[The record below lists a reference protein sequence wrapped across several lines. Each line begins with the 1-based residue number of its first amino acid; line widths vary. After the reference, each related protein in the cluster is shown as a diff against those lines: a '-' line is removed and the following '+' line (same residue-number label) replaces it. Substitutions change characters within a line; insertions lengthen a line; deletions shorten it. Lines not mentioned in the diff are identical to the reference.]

1 MSFSPDLQDWANKT
15 ECFPFEDNDNYYIT
29 VESEYETPGNEKEKR
44 LSEAVLDGAYKL
56 LKFYGKDTLDP
67 YGLSRESSAK
77 EHFVSPRPCVRMKV
91 LVAVPKSVFDSIG
104 DDLTACTLNKPEEGY
119 LSAFIP
125 VGEVG
130 QKIDSIVSQLESF
143 KIELLR
149 SDKFI
154 SNINIYSEIKRLK
167 TAGLAIQRY
176 IKLNNIAPVTLE
188 DPECFDPKQVS
199 RDLELGFTYDYKAA
213 FALVEADQYTI
224 GYDCFLETSVLNHI
238 TTINYLT
245 RLDLMLADLEGKFEA
260 SFNVFD
266 FLSKHTLPIP
276 IIETKQEPLDGAGK
290 YDEDGNLSIFANLAK
305 LITLDLDINLCK
317 TDEEKA
323 KEEQTL
329 KNAETKRL
337 IAEAAKDT
345 SEFVGNNKIGTKG
358 VADLRAKLEF
368 ISPANRAKPRVLR
381 EAKYGASS
389 GGWKI
394 VSGASAKE
402 EINYIGYQ
410 ESVGAPPGV
419 VIGERVD
426 GAFIPVVLEERLS
439 QFYAWAQAPTENG
452 IDILYNDVMA
462 KVNLGC
468 VLEETIQC
476 LLKNMI
482 TSFGEATFNDPDLE
496 KVFRLQDVSLGG
508 FNKNC
513 ELDRCDGTPDIGL
526 KIGFPVF
533 QGLNIPS
540 NFPTLDF
547 LAGTIDQAIKG
558 LYNALVSALSSLIL
572 GILQGLCEL
581 LFSSPDVSGFL
592 AGIGEGFKS
601 WLSKSL
607 GIDIEKLSDPEAW
620 ASVLTSAGGTGFLG
634 VIGRVAGNIEGSLTD
649 AYTETGIAINWPNP
663 ETGQVEEKFISPE
676 FLVSMMSDVS
686 SATETVETILSET
699 ETQSV
704 YMGIASPE
712 TITLCYNC
720 LSRNGNSLFQ
730 SEQDVEDVFSAIGKL
745 VKPQFLLGSA
755 EEQFPVASN
764 VCDIGDG
771 SGPAILRAAY
781 LQNKDPDLPPEEIE
795 EIINK
800 EKAKKKTKILKA
812 LETLENFQAGNLVPA
827 FPSMFGADGLIP
839 EIPPVISEINQLVA
853 REGLQGII
861 SNFSLEVS
869 AYLDIWDILFV
880 ENSPNDIFSDININA
895 GFGRYQ
901 LGYTPASLGTM
912 TIPEYNRDILGPYPF
927 GSDIDITGIAKEGTT
942 LNYYGGEADDDTL
955 FERLV
960 RDLEPLVESSTH
972 TFGNKMFFPNFAY
985 SKTPGLGSKPSETVG
1000 QLNTG
1005 AAGISGAR
1013 AYAYL
1018 LMKEMDTYQEG
1029 GDVDIP
1035 SINPYW
1041 DEAFNGQDNQLFELT
1056 VSYDGNNVTV
1066 DVKTYLGNAPA
1077 EIVRDSGWNNR
1088 IVEVE
1093 VDDGSGTNSLSLK
1106 QNSEDYYVSSNA
1118 FDFLGRQVS
1127 TGRLNTQE
1135 YKYFNLSNGQVTR
1148 SKNGKS
1154 SVTDSRSNAQ
1164 VINDIYN
1171 ATGGRF
1177 TDVASSGTT
1186 TAHDMIK
1193 DILVDFADYIAAGK
1207 YSSFYGP
1214 KYSTELKITTLKDI
1228 SLLYP
1233 SNDILDFSGLIS
1245 FNQVFA
1251 SQILSDT
1258 LSGNYCDTL
1267 GPTRRAN
1274 SISSIK
1280 ILIRLFIVERAMIAI
1295 QATNGFDIDFM
1306 QSDLFISSI
1315 YKRLKTEVQKYKSA
1329 FDTIPGNLFP
1339 DMRDAA
1345 TKYYEILKL
1354 DDENIEVPET
1364 GKDAFTQMIV
1374 EEIQSL
1380 RQPLI
1385 NNLKLKWDSS
1395 TWDGFLIKVIFG
1407 EIDELDEL
1415 ESYDSAKIINFNT
1428 GGRSFVFK
1436 RGKEKQGD
1444 DVIYKY
1450 DLLFVKYEKDGTDS
1464 SGFPIITI
1472 KDYTIASAQCEQ
1484 SEELVP
1490 ELDDEPLPEA
1500 TIKEYGPYNFGKKV
1514 SLGMLGEGPDVR
1526 LSKTISEKTGL
1537 SLDNDILPALDWLK
1551 EKSESDAKKSNA
1563 DKKVAGTRYT
1573 SDHATFGDIEWDL
1586 IADITYPFLVPD
1598 VREERGKEYDQRYD
1612 QEILFTLIKKD
1623 NSAIREAEA
1632 AAETAEEKRQAQITE
1647 KENEIYSNL
1656 RDMLIETKE
1665 YQILFN
1671 NLVPIKNMI
1680 ASLSLYQFCALS
1692 DTAVYPEVSEA
1703 GINLADML
1711 IKTKISILQIFCA
1724 SVYGN
1729 KKIAYTDPFLE
1740 KAGTDLIS

>member
-67 YGLSRESSAK
+67 YGLYRESSAK
-77 EHFVSPRPCVRMKV
+77 EHFVSLRPCVRMKV

-104 DDLTACTLNKPEEGY
+104 DDPTACNINKPEEGY
-119 LSAFIP
+119 LSALIP

-143 KIELLR
+143 KVELLR

-154 SNINIYSEIKRLK
+154 SNINIYNEIKRLK

-176 IKLNNIAPVTLE
+176 IKLNNIAPVTFE
-188 DPECFDPKQVS
+188 EPECFDPRQVS
-199 RDLELGFTYDYKAA
+199 RDLELGFTYDYKAT
-213 FALVEADQYTI
+213 FALVGADQYTI

-276 IIETKQEPLDGAGK
+276 VIETKQEPLDGAGK

-329 KNAETKRL
+329 LNAETKRL
-337 IAEAAKDT
+337 IAEAVKDT

-368 ISPANRAKPRVLR
+368 ISPANRANPRVLR

-426 GAFIPVVLEERLS
+426 GALIPVVLEERLS
-439 QFYAWAQAPTENG
+439 QFYAFAQAPTENG

-496 KVFRLQDVSLGG
+496 KVFRIQDVSLGG

-513 ELDRCDGTPDIGL
+513 EIDRCDGSPDIGL
-526 KIGFPVF
+526 KIGYPVF

-547 LAGTIDQAIKG
+547 LAGTIDQALIG
-558 LYNALVSALSSLIL
+558 LYNTLVSALSSLIL
-572 GILQGLCEL
+572 GILEGLCDL

-620 ASVLTSAGGTGFLG
+620 SAALTSAGGTGFLG
-634 VIGRVAGNIEGSLTD
+634 VIGRVAGNVEGSILD
-649 AYTETGIAINWPNP
+649 AYTETGIAINRPNP
-663 ETGQVEEKFISPE
+663 ETGQVEEKFISAE
-676 FLVSMMSDVS
+676 FLVNMMSDVS
-686 SATETVETILSET
+686 SAVETVETILSEP
-699 ETQSV
+699 EAQSV

-720 LSRNGNSLFQ
+720 LSSNGNTLFQ

-745 VKPQFLLGSA
+745 VKPQFLLESA
-755 EEQFPVASN
+755 EEQFPVVSN

-781 LQNKDPDLPPEEIE
+781 LQNKDPDLTSEEIE

-800 EKAKKKTKILKA
+800 EKDKKKTKILKA

-839 EIPPVISEINQLVA
+839 ETPPVIDEITQLVA
-853 REGLQGII
+853 REGLQGVVN
-861 SNFSLEVS
+861 NFNTEVS
-869 AYLDIWDILFV
+869 AYSDIWTTLFDD
-880 ENSPNDIFSDININA
+880 NSPMNIFSDILVDTD
-895 GFGRYQ
+895 FSHYQ
-901 LGYTPASLGTM
+901 LGYDPASLS
-912 TIPEYNRDILGPYPF
+912 TIPTTEYTQVTLGPYEF
-927 GSDIDITGIAKEGTT
+927 ESDIDITGIAAGNKTT
-942 LNYYGGEADDDTL
+942 NWRGGEAGDDAL
-955 FERLV
+955 FEELV
-960 RDLEPLVESSTH
+960 KDLEPYVASSTH
-972 TFGNKMFFPNFAY
+972 TFGDKMFKAPFA
-985 SKTPGLGSKPSETVG
+985 KTKTALGKKAGEQVGTATGLTS
-1000 QLNTG
+1000 
-1005 AAGISGAR
+1005 ISGAR

-1018 LMKEMDTYQEG
+1018 LMKQMDTYQEDMHG
-1029 GDVDIP
+1029 GHDNP
-1035 SINPYW
+1035 STNPYW
-1041 DEAFNGQDNQLFELT
+1041 DEVFNGQDNQLFDLT
-1056 VSYDGNNVTV
+1056 VKRGWTRGGGLVTV
-1066 DVKTYLGNAPA
+1066 DVKTYLGETPQP
-1077 EIVRDSGWNNR
+1077 IVRDSGWNNR

-1093 VDDGSGTNSLSLK
+1093 VDDGSETKPLSLK
-1106 QNSEDYYVSSNA
+1106 QTSEDYYVSANA
-1118 FDFLGRQVS
+1118 NFLGRQVS

-1135 YKYFNLSNGQVTR
+1135 YEYFNLSLGQVTD
-1148 SKNGKS
+1148 GKS
-1154 SVTDSRSNAQ
+1154 GATFSRSNAK
-1164 VINDIYN
+1164 VTDDIYN
-1171 ATGGRF
+1171 ATGGSF
-1177 TDVASSGTT
+1177 TDISSGTTT

-1193 DILVDFADYIAAGK
+1193 DILEDFATYIVEG
-1207 YSSFYGP
+1207 
-1214 KYSTELKITTLKDI
+1214 KYSTENSLDNL

-1258 LSGNYCDTL
+1258 LSGNYCDAL
-1267 GPTRRAN
+1267 GPVRRAN

-1280 ILIRLFIVERAMIAI
+1280 ILIRLFIVERTMIAI

-1315 YKRLKTEVQKYKSA
+1315 YKRLKTEVQKYKST

-1339 DMRDAA
+1339 DMRDTA

-1364 GKDAFTQMIV
+1364 GKDAFTQIIV

-1380 RQPLI
+1380 RQPI
-1385 NNLKLKWDSS
+1385 IDNLKLTWDSS
-1395 TWDGFLIKVIFG
+1395 TWDGFLIKIIFG

-1415 ESYDSAKIINFNT
+1415 ESNRGTIVNFNT
-1428 GGRSFVFK
+1428 GGKGFVFK

-1450 DLLFVKYEKDGTDS
+1450 DLLFVKYEQDGTDL
-1464 SGFPIITI
+1464 TI
-1472 KDYTIASAQCEQ
+1472 KDYSIVSAQCEQ

-1490 ELDDEPLPEA
+1490 ELDNEPLPGA

-1514 SLGMLGEGPDVR
+1514 SLGMFGEGPDVR

-1537 SLDNDILPALDWLK
+1537 SLGNDILPALDWLK

-1563 DKKVAGTRYT
+1563 DKKVAGTRYIKIGRT
-1573 SDHATFGDIEWDL
+1573 SDDVEWSY
-1586 IADITYPFLVPD
+1586 IADITYPHRSEASRD
-1598 VREERGKEYDQRYD
+1598 KYD
-1612 QEILFTLIKKD
+1612 QEILFTVIETGNLA
-1623 NSAIREAEA
+1623 AISEAEA
-1632 AAETAEEKRQAQITE
+1632 AAETAEEKRQAQIIE

-1656 RDMLIETKE
+1656 RDTLIETKE

-1680 ASLSLYQFCALS
+1680 ASLSLYEFSALS

-1711 IKTKISILQIFCA
+1711 TKTKLSILQIFCA
-1724 SVYGN
+1724 SIYGN
-1729 KKIAYTDPFLE
+1729 KKITYTDPFLE

>member
-1 MSFSPDLQDWANKT
+1 MSFSPDFPDLQDWANKI

-77 EHFVSPRPCVRMKV
+77 EYFVSLRPCVRMKV

-104 DDLTACTLNKPEEGY
+104 DDPTACNINKPEEGY
-119 LSAFIP
+119 LSALIP

-143 KIELLR
+143 KVELLR

-154 SNINIYSEIKRLK
+154 SNINIYNEIKRLK

-176 IKLNNIAPVTLE
+176 IKLNNIAPVTFE
-188 DPECFDPKQVS
+188 EPECFDPRQVS
-199 RDLELGFTYDYKAA
+199 RDLELGFTYDYKAT
-213 FALVEADQYTI
+213 FALVGADQYTI
-224 GYDCFLETSVLNHI
+224 GYDCFLETPVLNHI

-276 IIETKQEPLDGAGK
+276 VIETKQEPLDGAGK

-305 LITLDLDINLCK
+305 MITLDLDINLCK

-329 KNAETKRL
+329 LNAETKRL
-337 IAEAAKDT
+337 ITEAVKDG

-368 ISPANRAKPRVLR
+368 ISPANRANPRVLR

-426 GAFIPVVLEERLS
+426 GALIPVVLEERLS
-439 QFYAWAQAPTENG
+439 QFYAFAQAPTENG

-496 KVFRLQDVSLGG
+496 KVFRIQDVSLGG

-513 ELDRCDGTPDIGL
+513 EIDRCDGSPDIGL

-547 LAGTIDQAIKG
+547 LAGTIDQALIG
-558 LYNALVSALSSLIL
+558 LYNTLVSALSSLIL
-572 GILQGLCEL
+572 GILEGLCDL

-620 ASVLTSAGGTGFLG
+620 SAALTSAGGTGFLG
-634 VIGRVAGNIEGSLTD
+634 VIGRVAGNVEGSILD
-649 AYTETGIAINWPNP
+649 AYTETGIAINRPNP
-663 ETGQVEEKFISPE
+663 ETGQVEEKFISAE
-676 FLVSMMSDVS
+676 FLVNMMSDVS
-686 SATETVETILSET
+686 SAVETVETILSEP
-699 ETQSV
+699 EAQSV

-720 LSRNGNSLFQ
+720 LSSNGNTLFQ

-745 VKPQFLLGSA
+745 VKPQFLLESA
-755 EEQFPVASN
+755 EEQFPVVSN

-781 LQNKDPDLPPEEIE
+781 LQNKDPDLTSEEIE

-800 EKAKKKTKILKA
+800 EKDKKKTKILKA

-827 FPSMFGADGLIP
+827 FPSIFGADGLIP
-839 EIPPVISEINQLVA
+839 ETPPVIEEINQLVA
-853 REGLQGII
+853 REGLQ
-861 SNFSLEVS
+861 SVVNNFNTEVS
-869 AYLDIWDILFV
+869 RYKSTYSDIWDTLFD
-880 ENSPNDIFSDININA
+880 ENSPMNIFSDILVDA
-895 GFGRYQ
+895 DFGRYQ
-901 LGYTPASLGTM
+901 LGYTPASLNDVPTA
-912 TIPEYNRDILGPYPF
+912 EYNIDELGPYAF
-927 GSDIDITGIAKEGTT
+927 GSDIDITGIAKDGAT
-942 LNYYGGEADDDTL
+942 LNRNGGEADDDNL
-955 FERLV
+955 FEKLV
-960 RDLEPLVESSTH
+960 KDLEPYVASSTH
-972 TFGNKMFFPNFAY
+972 TFENTMFKSPFAR
-985 SKTPGLGSKPSETVG
+985 TRTGMWPS
-1000 QLNTG
+1000 NTG
-1005 AAGISGAR
+1005 DKVGLLQPTQGGSSLSISGAR

-1018 LMKEMDTYQEG
+1018 LMKEMDTYQQG
-1029 GDVDIP
+1029 ANVDNP
-1035 SINPYW
+1035 STNPYW
-1041 DEAFNGQDNQLFELT
+1041 DEVFNGQDNQLFDLT
-1056 VSYDGNNVTV
+1056 VSYDGDNVTV
-1066 DVKTYLGNAPA
+1066 DVKTYLGEAPA

-1093 VDDGSGTNSLSLK
+1093 VGDGSEANPLSLK
-1106 QNSEDYYVSSNA
+1106 QTSEDYYVSSNA
-1118 FDFLGRQVS
+1118 NFLGRQVS

-1135 YKYFNLSNGQVTR
+1135 YEYFNLLIGEAINEKSTSQS
-1148 SKNGKS
+1148 SKG
-1154 SVTDSRSNAQ
+1154 RSNTQ
-1164 VINDIYN
+1164 VIDDIYN
-1171 ATGGRF
+1171 ATGGSF
-1177 TDVASSGTT
+1177 TDISSGTTT

-1193 DILVDFADYIAAGK
+1193 DILEDFATYIIVEG
-1207 YSSFYGP
+1207 
-1214 KYSTELKITTLKDI
+1214 KYSTESSLDNL

-1245 FNQVFA
+1245 FNQVLA

-1258 LSGNYCDTL
+1258 LSGNYCDAL

-1315 YKRLKTEVQKYKSA
+1315 YKRLKTEVQKYKST
-1329 FDTIPGNLFP
+1329 FDNIPGNLFP
-1339 DMRDAA
+1339 DMRDTA
-1345 TKYYEILKL
+1345 TKYYELLKI

-1364 GKDAFTQMIV
+1364 GKDAFTQLIV

-1380 RQPLI
+1380 RQPI
-1385 NNLKLKWDSS
+1385 IDNLKLTWDSS
-1395 TWDGFLIKVIFG
+1395 TWDGFLIKIIFG
-1407 EIDELDEL
+1407 EIDKLDEL
-1415 ESYDSAKIINFNT
+1415 ESNRGTIVNFNT
-1428 GGRSFVFK
+1428 GGRGFVFK

-1450 DLLFVKYEKDGTDS
+1450 DLLFVKYEQDGTDL
-1464 SGFPIITI
+1464 TI

-1514 SLGMLGEGPDVR
+1514 KLYGGYVGEDANLAETIAREVE
-1526 LSKTISEKTGL
+1526 LSYG
-1537 SLDNDILPALDWLK
+1537 NDILPALEWAK
-1551 EKSESDAKKSNA
+1551 EKSESDADKDNA
-1563 DKKVAGTRYT
+1563 DKTGTQYT
-1573 SDHATFGDIEWDL
+1573 QIGWSPEEGVDVSYVV
-1586 IADITYPFLVPD
+1586 DITYPNRDLASRD
-1598 VREERGKEYDQRYD
+1598 KYD
-1612 QEILFTLIKKD
+1612 QEILFTVIKTG
-1623 NSAIREAEA
+1623 NLTAIREAEA
-1632 AAETAEEKRQAQITE
+1632 AAETAEEKRQAQIIE
-1647 KENEIYSNL
+1647 KEKEIYSNL

-1671 NLVPIKNMI
+1671 NLIPIKNMI
-1680 ASLSLYQFCALS
+1680 ASLSLYEFCALS
-1692 DTAVYPEVSEA
+1692 DKAVYPEVSEA

-1711 IKTKISILQIFCA
+1711 TKTKLSILQIFCA
-1724 SVYGN
+1724 SIYGN
-1729 KKIAYTDPFLE
+1729 KKITYTDPFLE
-1740 KAGTDLIS
+1740 KAGTDLVS